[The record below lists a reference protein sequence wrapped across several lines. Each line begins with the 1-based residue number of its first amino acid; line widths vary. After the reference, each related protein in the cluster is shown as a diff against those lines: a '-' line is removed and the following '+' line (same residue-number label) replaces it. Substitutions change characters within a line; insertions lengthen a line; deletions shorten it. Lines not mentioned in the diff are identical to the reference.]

1 MAEIKVLVD
10 EFGIIHEGS
19 KILPSPDLKLKF
31 LEALAELE
39 DNQAHKTW
47 QFPKTKLHK
56 VSGVQ
61 ETIFRGYIDKIS
73 GWRLH
78 VQYQNN
84 QIHLKDIIDGQK
96 HDSVIK
102 NIQSKR
108 MRYN

>member
-1 MAEIKVLVD
+1 MAEIKILVD
-10 EFGIIHEGS
+10 EYGIINLAC
-19 KILPSPDLKLKF
+19 KILPSVDFKIKF

-39 DNQAHKTW
+39 DNYAHKNW

-56 VSGVQ
+56 VAGVE

-73 GWRLH
+73 GWRIH
-78 VQYQNN
+78 VQYENN

-102 NIQSKR
+102 NIQSKK
-108 MRYN
+108 MRYT